1 MKRSAIL
8 AKIDRLRDGSP
19 PRVLDL
25 FSGCGGLSLGFK
37 SAGFEIA
44 GAVES
49 DPHAAASHGWNFHP
63 DDENHAIPRSMESNP
78 SEIALALGLAPP
90 EQGVDVLI
98 GGPPCQAFTRI
109 GRPKLRDI
117 QNHPEAYKHD
127 PRARLYQRYLEYISA
142 FKPLAILMENVPEVI
157 RFGSR
162 NIPEEVSEVLEESGY
177 TCAYTLLNAAHYGVP
192 QYRERMFLVAYR
204 KELDVD
210 VTFPR
215 PTHRADLPKGYRDHR
230 KGMLEKLVCTDL
242 LGSRYHAVL
251 PPLSYADLPQAVTVE
266 QAIHDLPVVSGETV
280 DRVVEF
286 GFRALGTQRL
296 YDKRRRVSEY
306 AQMLK
311 DWEGFAGGAGVSDHV
326 IRSLPRDW
334 RIFAGMKEGDRYPDA
349 VRLAEKLFERELTR
363 LRKTTSRKYRYGKLV
378 DELRR
383 TFVPPYPVDKFP
395 DKWRKLAR
403 SEPSHTVTAHLGK
416 DCYSHIHYD
425 DGQARTISVREAA
438 RLQSFPDGF
447 EFKGPMNAAFR
458 QIGNAVPPLM
468 AKALAGEM
476 LGALTGYVSGAM
488 EEGIIG
494 KRAKELM
501 EESGIY
507 RKEAAC
513 DSGY

>member
-1 MKRSAIL
+1 MSGSVIL
-8 AKIDRLRDGSP
+8 AKINRLRDGAP

-63 DDENHAIPRSMESNP
+63 DDENHARPHSMESNP

-90 EQGVDVLI
+90 ERGVDVLV

-117 QNHPEAYKHD
+117 RNHPEAYKHD

-142 FKPLAILMENVPEVI
+142 FQPLAILMENVPEVI

-177 TCAYTLLNAAHYGVP
+177 TSAYTLLNAAHYGVP
-192 QYRERMFLVAYR
+192 QYRERMFLIAYR
-204 KELDVD
+204 RELGVEMA
-210 VTFPR
+210 FPQ
-215 PTHRADLPKGYRDHR
+215 PTHKADLPKGYRDHR
-230 KGMLEKLVCTDL
+230 KSMLEKLVNTDL
-242 LGSRYHAVL
+242 LGTRYHAVL
-251 PPLSYADLPQAVTVE
+251 PPSSYADLPQAVTVE
-266 QAIHDLPVVSGETV
+266 QAIHDLPVISGETV
-280 DRVVEF
+280 KRTVQF
-286 GFRALGTQRL
+286 GFHALGTQRL
-296 YDKRRRVSEY
+296 YDKRRSVSEY

-311 DWEGFAGGAGVSDHV
+311 DWEGFSGGAGVSDHV
-326 IRSLPRDW
+326 IRTLPRDW
-334 RIFAGMKEGDRYPDA
+334 RIFAGMKEGDRYPAA
-349 VRLAEKLFERELTR
+349 VRLAEKLFEQELTR
-363 LRKTTSRKYRYGKLV
+363 LRKAGSRRYRNGKSV

-383 TFVPPYPVDKFP
+383 AFVPPYPVDKFP
-395 DKWRKLAR
+395 DKWRMLTR
-403 SEPSHTVTAHLGK
+403 SEPSHTVTAHLSK

-425 DGQARTISVREAA
+425 GGQARTISVREAA

-447 EFKGPMNAAFR
+447 EFKGSMNAAFR

-476 LGALTGYVSGAM
+476 LSALTGYVSGAI
-488 EEGIIG
+488 EEGIDRKPAG
-494 KRAKELM
+494 KLM
-501 EESGIY
+501 HIQGGNSV
-507 RKEAAC
+507 
-513 DSGY
+513 

>member
-1 MKRSAIL
+1 MIL
-8 AKIDRLRDGSP
+8 SKIDRLRAGAP

-63 DDENHAIPRSMESNP
+63 YDENHTRPHSMESNP
-78 SEIALALGLAPP
+78 AEIALALGLAPP
-90 EQGVDVLI
+90 ERGVDILI

-117 QNHPEAYKHD
+117 RNHPEAYKHD

-142 FKPLAILMENVPEVI
+142 FQPLAILMENVPDVI

-177 TCAYTLLNAAHYGVP
+177 TSAYTLLNAAHYGVP
-192 QYRERMFLVAYR
+192 QYRERMFLIAYR
-204 KELDVD
+204 RELGVD
-210 VTFPR
+210 VAFPR
-215 PTHRADLPKGYRDHR
+215 PTHRAVLPRGYRDNR
-230 KGMLEKLVCTDL
+230 KGMLEKLVNTDL
-242 LGSRYHAVL
+242 LETRYHAVR
-251 PPLSYADLPQAVTVE
+251 PPSPSANLPQAVTVE
-266 QAIHDLPVVSGETV
+266 QAIHDLPVISGETV
-280 DRVVEF
+280 DRTVEF

-296 YDKRRRVSEY
+296 YDKRRSVSEY
-306 AQMLK
+306 AQILK
-311 DWEGFAGGAGVSDHV
+311 DWEGFSGGAGISDHV
-326 IRSLPRDW
+326 IRTLPRDW
-334 RIFAGMKEGDRYPDA
+334 RIFAGMKEGDRYPAA
-349 VRLAEKLFERELTR
+349 VRLAERLLEQELAR
-363 LRKTTSRKYRYGKLV
+363 LRKAGSRRYRNGKSV

-383 TFVPPYPVDKFP
+383 AIVPPYPEEKFP

-403 SEPSHTVTAHLGK
+403 SEPSHTLTAHLSR

-425 DGQARTISVREAA
+425 GGQARTISVREAA

-447 EFKGPMNAAFR
+447 EFKGPMNSVFR

-476 LGALTGYVSGAM
+476 LVALTGHVPGAI
-488 EEGIIG
+488 EEGIAG
-494 KRAKELM
+494 EPARELM
-501 EESGIY
+501 EGPGTY
-507 RKEAAC
+507 RVGN
-513 DSGY
+513 SV